1 LPGVSVTRD
10 CEPVEV
16 LRRTEEGPRS
26 RVDGAIMNRRPVFR
40 IQASR
45 PVASLAGLCRA
56 RDLIRAYHDGPVT
69 LADCAAEA
77 GLSPWH
83 LLRSFRA
90 TFGETPKEF
99 LTRLRLE
106 RAEHLLTVTD
116 RSVTE
121 VCLDVG
127 FSSLGT
133 FSALFKRHVGCPPS
147 DYRRRVRRWVTMP
160 GYPPWALI
168 PACFVARFGGRSG
181 SNFREEL
188 ARPPLLSCPPCRR

>member
-1 LPGVSVTRD
+1 
-10 CEPVEV
+10 
-16 LRRTEEGPRS
+16 
-26 RVDGAIMNRRPVFR
+26 MNRGTDLRTRAPT
-40 IQASR
+40 
-45 PVASLAGLCRA
+45 PPASLAGLCRA
-56 RDLIRAYHDGPVT
+56 RDLIRAYQDGPVT

-90 TFGETPKEF
+90 AFGETPKAF

-127 FSSLGT
+127 FTSLGT

-147 DYRRRVRRWVTMP
+147 EYRRRVRRWVTMP
-160 GYPPWALI
+160 GYPPWVII
-168 PACFVARFGGRSG
+168 PACFVARFGGRVR
-181 SNFREEL
+181 SNFREDPV
-188 ARPPLLSCPPCRR
+188 RVPLLSSLPSRR